1 VGVSNIGVSGSSADP
16 NKTVIAGVKVAR
28 ERPEAIRLVHEHR
41 ERIYIRKDI
50 ILKLAE
56 HGELNQ
62 SKLMSYCG
70 LNNVK
75 HKPILDEMVE
85 RGLIVRVEEPWGAKK
100 IIKYKVSEKGRTL
113 AREILEPYESLFPRN
128 EGDG

>member
-1 VGVSNIGVSGSSADP
+1 M
-16 NKTVIAGVKVAR
+16 
-28 ERPEAIRLVHEHR
+28 
-41 ERIYIRKDI
+41 RKDI

-75 HKPILDEMVE
+75 HKEIVDELVE
-85 RGLIVRVEEPWGAKK
+85 KGLIVRIEEPWGGKK
-100 IIKYKVSEKGRTL
+100 IIKYRVSEKGMEL
-113 AREILEPYESLFPRN
+113 AREILEPYEKLFPRS
-128 EGDG
+128 EGREAI

>member
-1 VGVSNIGVSGSSADP
+1 M
-16 NKTVIAGVKVAR
+16 
-28 ERPEAIRLVHEHR
+28 
-41 ERIYIRKDI
+41 RKDI

-75 HKPILDEMVE
+75 HKEIIDELVE
-85 RGLIVRVEEPWGAKK
+85 KGLIIRIEEPWGAKK
-100 IIKYKVSEKGRTL
+100 IIKYRVSEKGTGL
-113 AREILEPYESLFPRN
+113 AREILEPYEMLFPRTEN
-128 EGDG
+128 KEEEREGEKS

>member
-1 VGVSNIGVSGSSADP
+1 
-16 NKTVIAGVKVAR
+16 
-28 ERPEAIRLVHEHR
+28 LVHEHR
-41 ERIYIRKDI
+41 DRIYIRKDI

-75 HKPILDEMVE
+75 HKGVVDELVDK
-85 RGLIVRVEEPWGAKK
+85 GLILRSEEPWGNKK
-100 IIKYKVSEKGRTL
+100 IIKYRVSEKGSTL
-113 AREILEPYESLFPRN
+113 AREILEPYESLFPRG
-128 EGDG
+128 EDKQ